1 MAAPLN
7 VFKSIA
13 AELTSDT
20 EVLYTAPANTTSI
33 ILLAQVANVDTEEN
47 ANVTFLTSVNDTE
60 LVKDFTIPVGDAG
73 SVLQGKLV
81 LEAGQF
87 ISASASANNV
97 LKITVSILET
107 R

>member
-1 MAAPLN
+1 MATPLN

-13 AELTSDT
+13 TELTT
-20 EVLYTAPANTTSI
+20 EEETLYTAPANTTSI

-81 LEAGQF
+81 LEAGQAV
-87 ISASASANNV
+87 SAFSSANSV